1 MLLFGLMDSAPAP
14 LFRRETRAEGTSINR
29 ERFRLASGGSEGD
42 THMDETPSANEARQ
56 PPSKPLE
63 ASRVGARAA
72 ALSPPQTS
80 LDTLEDSFKFAVGIA
95 SSSKTKIKSHRK
107 EGPRGS
113 LTGGGGMRA
122 HDMERTSRDVQE
134 QVLLRDV
141 LFALQAIESR
151 NIYFDTI
158 ADRFQVAEDDHIP
171 SRTYMRLTCREDGD

>member
-1 MLLFGLMDSAPAP
+1 MLLYGLMDSAPAP
-14 LFRRETRAEGTSINR
+14 LFRRESVRSEATPINR
-29 ERFRLASGGSEGD
+29 DRFQLSTGASGGTEDVAPMADASLAKEPKQVPPKPFD
-42 THMDETPSANEARQ
+42 TGRVDGAASV
-56 PPSKPLE
+56 SKP
-63 ASRVGARAA
+63 
-72 ALSPPQTS
+72 QTD

-95 SSSKTKIKSHRK
+95 SSSKSKLKSHRK

-113 LTGGGGMRA
+113 ITGGGSLRA
-122 HDMERTSRDVQE
+122 QDIDRTSRDVQE

-171 SRTYMRLTCREDGD
+171 SRTYTSLA